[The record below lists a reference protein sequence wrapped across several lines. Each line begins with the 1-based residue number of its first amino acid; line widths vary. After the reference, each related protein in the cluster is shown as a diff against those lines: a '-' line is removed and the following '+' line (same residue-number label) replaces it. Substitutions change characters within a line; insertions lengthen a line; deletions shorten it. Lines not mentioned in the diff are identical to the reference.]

1 MTSLR
6 RSPPTERVVSVL
18 DYFAARPDV
27 RLGLSDLSRALELS
41 KPTCLGIV
49 STLVDRAYLTCDPTS
64 KTYRL
69 GPALV
74 RVGQSAQTRF
84 AAAEAARPVL
94 ARLSERYRTNCTA
107 SAVIGGA
114 IVILASTDI
123 ADREPFVPVGQRYPF
138 APPMGLMHVAWCAEE
153 AFAQWLKLPSTVPG
167 GMDEAELRAIV
178 ADSRRRGFLVEAL
191 TPAGRQLHSLVA
203 GVAAYD
209 LPGELRELVGEMV
222 ANLGDRVYL
231 GSDVPARTKHAVS
244 VLAAPTFDEA
254 GDQELVLSL
263 YVGHSITGTEISRRG
278 AALVQAADSV
288 TRAVG
293 GLPPGTQLP
302 AGASPDPARDGR
314 KGSV

>member
-1 MTSLR
+1 MTSVR

-18 DYFAARPDV
+18 DYFAGRPDG
-27 RLGLSDLSRALELS
+27 RFGLSDLARALELS

-49 STLVDRAYLTCDPTS
+49 STLVDRAYLTCDPDT
-64 KTYRL
+64 KTYAV

-74 RVGQSAQTRF
+74 RVGQTAQTRY

-94 ARLSERYRTNCTA
+94 ARLSDQYRTNCTA
-107 SAVIGGA
+107 SAVVGDH
-114 IVILASTDI
+114 IVILASTD
-123 ADREPFVPVGQRYPF
+123 AAEREPFVPVGQRYPF
-138 APPMGLMHVAWCAEE
+138 APPMGLMHVAWRDDL
-153 AFAQWLKLPSTVPG
+153 AFSRWLELPSTIPG
-167 GMDEAELRAIV
+167 AVDESQLRAIV
-178 ADSRRRGFLVEAL
+178 DDSRRRGFLVEAL

-222 ANLGDRVYL
+222 ADLGERVYL

-254 GDQELVLSL
+254 GVQDLVLSL

-293 GLPPGTQLP
+293 GRPPHRRPEEEGET
-302 AGASPDPARDGR
+302 
-314 KGSV
+314 

>member
-18 DYFAARPDV
+18 DYFAGRPEARF
-27 RLGLSDLSRALELS
+27 GLSDLARALELS

-49 STLVDRAYLTCDPTS
+49 STLVDRAYLTWNPLT
-64 KTYRL
+64 KTYGL

-74 RVGQSAQTRF
+74 RVGQTAQTRF
-84 AAAEAARPVL
+84 AAAEAARGVL
-94 ARLSERYRTNCTA
+94 AELSEQYRTNCTA
-107 SAVIGGA
+107 SAVIGA
-114 IVILASTDI
+114 TIVILASTDV
-123 ADREPFVPVGQRYPF
+123 AEREPFVPVGQRYPF
-138 APPMGLMHVAWCAEE
+138 APPMGLMHVAWRDEE
-153 AFAQWLKLPSTVPG
+153 AFEHWLALPSAVPG
-167 GMDEAELRAIV
+167 SIDADQLRAIV

-222 ANLGDRVYL
+222 ANLGERVYL
-231 GSDVPARTKHAVS
+231 GSDVPAGTKHAVS

-254 GDQELVLSL
+254 GRQELVLSL
-263 YVGHSITGTEISRRG
+263 YVGHSITGAEISRRG

-293 GLPPGTQLP
+293 GRPGTGH
-302 AGASPDPARDGR
+302 AADRTNTGDREDRGEM
-314 KGSV
+314 